1 MPRRRSGSVAEG
13 IRPAHCLPAADVPTV
28 HGSREH
34 IALAQISL
42 VQKQVEKHQN
52 AAIALSVHA
61 FTASGIVLAMLAA
74 VAAWRLDWQAF
85 FLWLGLALVVDG
97 VDGPMARRFHVESR
111 LPTFSGASLDFVVDY
126 VTYVFLPAFAL
137 ATGQFAPTSIGLA
150 LAGIIVFTS
159 ALYFADTRMKMKNNA
174 FRGFPCVWNGVVFL
188 FFVFRPPWE
197 MVAAITVALAVLTF
211 VPVAFVHPVRVARFR
226 PLTLAVTLAW
236 FVFAGLSLAA
246 PGFQPALIAKVGLG
260 LTSVY
265 LATIAALI
273 QLLDHRAPAPA
284 VEVDVEAE

>member
-1 MPRRRSGSVAEG
+1 M
-13 IRPAHCLPAADVPTV
+13 
-28 HGSREH
+28 
-34 IALAQISL
+34 
-42 VQKQVEKHQN
+42 VQRQVEKHQN

-74 VAAWRLDWQAF
+74 VAAWRADWQAF

-97 VDGPMARRFHVESR
+97 VDGPMARKFSVESR
-111 LPTFSGASLDFVVDY
+111 LPSFSGASLDFVVDY
-126 VTYVFLPAFAL
+126 VTYVFLPALAIVTGGFASTTVAL
-137 ATGQFAPTSIGLA
+137 G

-188 FFVFRPPWE
+188 FFVFRPSPE
-197 MVAAITVALAVLTF
+197 IVAIVTVTLAVLTF
-211 VPVAFVHPVRVARFR
+211 VPVAFVHPVRVARWR

-246 PGFQPALIAKVGLG
+246 PGLEPVFAVKIGLG
-260 LTSVY
+260 LTTLY
-265 LATIAALI
+265 LTTVAAI
-273 QLLDHRAPAPA
+273 FQLLDRRAAAKPAA
-284 VEVDVEAE
+284 